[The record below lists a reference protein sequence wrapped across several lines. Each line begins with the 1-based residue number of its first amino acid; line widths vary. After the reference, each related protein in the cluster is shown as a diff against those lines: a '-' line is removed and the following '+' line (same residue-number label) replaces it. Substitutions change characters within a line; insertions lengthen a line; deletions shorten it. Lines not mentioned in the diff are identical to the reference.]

1 MKAKMDDDRMR
12 DQMDADIL
20 LRAAELEFKYHGAET
35 DTKMQQFM
43 AQINQSMARERMI
56 IDTAVKVSTAE
67 AQSTERAQQA
77 HDQQQQQLAQQQ
89 AEQAAAQQAPQG
101 TPVQ

>member
-1 MKAKMDDDRMR
+1 
-12 DQMDADIL
+12 
-20 LRAAELEFKYHGAET
+20 LEFKYHGAET
-35 DTKMQQFM
+35 DAQMQETM
-43 AQINQSMARERMI
+43 AKINQSMARERMI

-77 HDQQQQQLAQQQ
+77 HDQQQMQQQQMAQQQ